1 MLLQLPFYA
10 EFCTKILNAGENCSK
25 LVGFE
30 AVYKI
35 MFGTACFYFIMM
47 ILVFGVSSS
56 QDCRAKIQNGYGLF
70 DLFMMLIYAI
80 KHKEIH

>member
-1 MLLQLPFYA
+1 MRYRSINCTVLLFFIQLPFYA
-10 EFCTKILNAGENCSK
+10 DFCRAIGAGENCSL

-47 ILVFGVSSS
+47 LLVFGVSSS
-56 QDCRAKIQNGYGLF
+56 QDCRAKIQNGYV
-70 DLFMMLIYAI
+70 IV
-80 KHKEIH
+80 